1 MILQEIKSPFKKLQV
16 NERVQ
21 CKNMEE
27 MMSLHGNYLKIDVIG
42 P

>member
-1 MILQEIKSPFKKLQV
+1 MILKEIKSPFKKLQV

-21 CKNMEE
+21 CEKMEE
-27 MMSLHGNYLKIDVIG
+27 MMSLHGKYLKIEVIG

>member
-1 MILQEIKSPFKKLQV
+1 MILKEIKSSFKKLQV
-16 NERVQ
+16 NERLQ

-27 MMSLHGNYLKIDVIG
+27 MMSLHGKYLKIEIIG